1 MPSKSKRWCLK
12 SKAEILSCDFKN
24 NLSFNQAYIN
34 KVLKFQRQVT
44 QVEDRTK
51 TCDLLPCII
60 FLLMENRFFS
70 GMGLMYC
77 MFAICKCYKAK

>member
-12 SKAEILSCDFKN
+12 SKAEILSFDFKN